1 MAEPRPGLFE
11 LDRNA
16 ETSPRRLAILIGA
29 GVVALLLL
37 LWLFRDDEP
46 RLADGPPDAAGAPPP
61 VAAPAQ
67 TSLSLSSSAPA
78 GASVADLRLHGVMG
92 MGDEGAAI
100 VSDGAGPQRL
110 VRVGRDVLPGVPLL
124 AVAADHILIREN
136 GRDVRL
142 AFAEDGDSAV
152 SAAGSN
158 SGNGSGLRGTEAE
171 RREAREYQA
180 ALTSFRVDGR
190 HAGYRFREGRMP
202 DIFQEA
208 GLRQDDVI
216 LRVGG
221 LRLEDDD
228 AVAGIPERI
237 RERGRVEIEILR
249 GGQEQTIVMDA
260 R

>member
-1 MAEPRPGLFE
+1 MAEPRAGLFQ
-11 LDRNA
+11 LDRDA
-16 ETSPRRLAILIGA
+16 ETSPRRLAILIAGGA
-29 GVVALLLL
+29 VALLLL
-37 LWLFRDDEP
+37 LWLFRDEP
-46 RLADGPPDAAGAPPP
+46 PTTADIEADSAVAPP
-61 VAAPAQ
+61 VASPAPAPVE
-67 TSLSLSSSAPA
+67 TASPVAPA
-78 GASVADLRLHGVMG
+78 VSVAALRLHGVMG
-92 MGDEGAAI
+92 TGDNGAAI

-136 GRDVRL
+136 GREVRL
-142 AFAEDGDSAV
+142 AFAEEGEGTA
-152 SAAGSN
+152 SAAAPR
-158 SGNGSGLRGTEAE
+158 SGNGSGLRGSEAE

-180 ALTSFRVDGR
+180 AVTSFRVDGR

-202 DIFQEA
+202 EIFQQA
-208 GLRQDDVI
+208 GIRADDVI
-216 LRVGG
+216 VRVGG

-249 GGQEQTIVMDA
+249 GGRQQTIIMDA

>member
-1 MAEPRPGLFE
+1 MAEPRAGLFQ
-11 LDRNA
+11 LDRDA
-16 ETSPRRLAILIGA
+16 ETSPRRLAILIAG

-37 LWLFRDDEP
+37 LWLFRDDP
-46 RLADGPPDAAGAPPP
+46 PVSADTERDPAAAPP
-61 VAAPAQ
+61 VATPAPAPVE
-67 TSLSLSSSAPA
+67 TASPVAPA
-78 GASVADLRLHGVMG
+78 VSVAALRLHGVMG
-92 MGDEGAAI
+92 TGEDGSAI

-136 GRDVRL
+136 GREVRL
-142 AFAEDGDSAV
+142 AFSEDGDGAV
-152 SAAGSN
+152 TASAAPR
-158 SGNGSGLRGTEAE
+158 SGNGSGLRGSEAE

-180 ALTSFRVDGR
+180 AVTSFRVDGR

-202 DIFQEA
+202 EIFQQA
-208 GLRQDDVI
+208 GIRSDDVI
-216 LRVGG
+216 VRVGG

-249 GGQEQTIVMDA
+249 DGREETIIMDA